1 MQFLRRK
8 SGLTFFLI
16 ALFLLPGVQAI
27 YGQTKQA
34 ASPTSAE
41 LNGGIEI
48 GAKGI
53 KSIVVRVS
61 SEEEGYNVKIIHA
74 EIINTTLVQTREGKF
89 TPDAIKETGQVV
101 QRFYQ
106 RMQQEFRV
114 PLANIHIVGSSGLI
128 GDNPRDIVE
137 EVKKRTSQEMAFL
150 DLDSEVQ
157 LAVAGTIPRRYRI
170 GQTWYDNRN
179 VSVLVDIGSGNTKGG
194 YQLLRQVAVGRP
206 DYDYVT
212 WGIPKGTVTFTNEVN
227 KVAGESADFQTF
239 ARSAQAIS
247 NKSLATLIQSELS
260 RKPGLLNRKKV
271 YLSGGII
278 WSMVTLLHPE
288 DRRSFVPV
296 TLDDIN
302 TFYNR
307 AVSDPTALMNPD
319 LTKIRDNTARF
330 EAEREVES
338 VRNTFTPKNLIAGA
352 EILKTVSAELN
363 FNGKRLIFARFGY
376 LSWILSY
383 VRLQAEL

>member
-1 MQFLRRK
+1 MRLLRK
-8 SGLTFFLI
+8 KFG
-16 ALFLLPGVQAI
+16 LFLVFIATMTPPGAPFVC
-27 YGQTKQA
+27 GQTKQTI
-34 ASPTSAE
+34 SQNLSE
-41 LNGGIEI
+41 LHGGIEV

-53 KSIVVRVS
+53 KSIVVRVT
-61 SEEEGYNVKIIHA
+61 SEEEGYNVKIVHA
-74 EIINTTLVQTREGKF
+74 EIVNTTLVQTRDGKF
-89 TPDAIKETGQVV
+89 TPEVIKETGQVV

-106 RMQQEFRV
+106 RMQQEFRIQ
-114 PLANIHIVGSSGLI
+114 PGHIHIVGSSGLI
-128 GDNPRDIVE
+128 GDNPNSIAE
-137 EVKKRTSQEMAFL
+137 EVKKRTGQDMPFL
-150 DLDSEVQ
+150 DLESEVQ
-157 LAVAGTIPRRYRI
+157 LAIAGTIPRRYRI

-212 WGIPKGTVTFTNEVN
+212 WGIPKGTVTFTNEVT
-227 KVAGESADFQTF
+227 KVAGESANYQTF
-239 ARSAQAIS
+239 AKSAQAIS
-247 NKSLATLIQSELS
+247 NKSLATQIQSEVS

-271 YLSGGII
+271 YLSGGIV
-278 WSMVTLLHPE
+278 WSMATLLHPE
-288 DRRSFVPV
+288 DRRSFIPI

-302 TFYNR
+302 SFYNR
-307 AVSDPTALMNPD
+307 AVSDPDGLMSPD
-319 LTKIRDNTARF
+319 LSKIRDSAVRL

-352 EILKTVSAELN
+352 EILKTVSNELN
-363 FNGKRLIFARFGY
+363 FSGKRLIFARFGY